1 MGYIKEPKDVDF
13 FVDSKPL
20 SMEDRKRISEL
31 IAFYKRTGKK
41 LLKPKVKSSKI
52 SASEK

>member
-41 LLKPKVKSSKI
+41 LLKPKVKPSKVL
-52 SASEK
+52 ASEE